1 MDPQHEPSRRKPSPS
16 NDYLRYSSLGLQLLA
31 SIGMAGYLGHLLD
44 KKLGIQFPAFML
56 LFGFGVFAGMIY
68 KLATQKDL

>member
-1 MDPQHEPSRRKPSPS
+1 
-16 NDYLRYSSLGLQLLA
+16 LLA
-31 SIGMAGYLGHLLD
+31 SIGVAGYLGHLLD